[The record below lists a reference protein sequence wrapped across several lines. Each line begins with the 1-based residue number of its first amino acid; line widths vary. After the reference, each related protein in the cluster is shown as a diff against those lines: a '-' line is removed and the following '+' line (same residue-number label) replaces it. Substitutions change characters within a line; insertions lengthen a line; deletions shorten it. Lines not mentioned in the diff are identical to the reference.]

1 MVPARISPGTLLQ
14 TSQVL
19 SDPSTPLPRHLVLS
33 FIAVPDAWV
42 RVTVLG
48 TVSDVFFSF
57 VSALLSLFLSFGT
70 CLYLLWESDGETS
83 ESDWELLLVIYSG

>member
-1 MVPARISPGTLLQ
+1 M
-14 TSQVL
+14 
-19 SDPSTPLPRHLVLS
+19 
-33 FIAVPDAWV
+33 
-42 RVTVLG
+42 LG